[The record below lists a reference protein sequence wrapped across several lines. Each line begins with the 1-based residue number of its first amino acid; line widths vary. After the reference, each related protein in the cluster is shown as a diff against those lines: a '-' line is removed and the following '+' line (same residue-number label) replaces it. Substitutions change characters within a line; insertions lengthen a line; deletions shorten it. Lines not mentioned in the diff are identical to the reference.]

1 MGMCHMISVVQDT
14 GIEFKKH
21 FGPCLQ
27 SHLVLLFGFGSAE
40 MDVDTR
46 SKRDVSESLWFR

>member
-1 MGMCHMISVVQDT
+1 MCHMISVVQDT